1 MKKTKRR
8 YSLLSFF
15 LFSFY
20 FLLSSCVQDPRPSV
34 PEIMEQWSAIEQNL
48 FTGGELGGG
57 QSSTP
62 ILDKTDTFLKSIEA
76 FHQSEMFRIYNL
88 IVPSPETNP
97 SFSSE
102 NISPENFSLEKI
114 TGLVKDFRNAVIAGD
129 RDNAA
134 ILSARINGALVLWL
148 TLDEKVAR
156 FYDAAFIRLILAF
169 VFVIALTSAA
179 VFIISKALARSIDR
193 EAETTAF
200 TQAVLLAKEEEGER
214 ISRELH
220 DTIAQDLRYLSL
232 GMDKISRTRDDG
244 EREKLCAQTAEAQSA
259 LIRRVR
265 EICNA
270 LVPPDFRLH
279 GLCDA
284 LRSLCHDFSKRT
296 GINCHAEIAEDI
308 NPASFN
314 PEKQLQIFRIVQEA
328 LTNIE
333 KHADATEAIVTML
346 TENGKGLYI
355 GISDDGKGFVP
366 PDEKTPSSNLTAL
379 GIRGMRKRAALL
391 GGNLEINSI
400 PGEGTLVRL
409 EIPHEE

>member
-1 MKKTKRR
+1 MKQAKTK
-8 YSLLSFF
+8 LLLFYILF
-15 LFSFY
+15 LFI
-20 FLLSSCVQDPRPSV
+20 LLSSCGQDPRPSV
-34 PEIMEQWSAIEQNL
+34 SEIMEQWSAIEQNL
-48 FTGGELGGG
+48 FTGGELVGG
-57 QSSTP
+57 QDSTPP
-62 ILDKTDTFLKSIEA
+62 ILDQTDSFLKSIEV

-97 SFSSE
+97 
-102 NISPENFSLEKI
+102 PFSLEII
-114 TGLVKDFRNAVIAGD
+114 TVLVKDFRNAVIAGD
-129 RDNAA
+129 REKAA
-134 ILSARINGALVLWL
+134 MLSARINGALVLWL

-156 FYDAAFIRLILAF
+156 SYDAAFIRLILAF

-179 VFIISKALARSIDR
+179 VFIMSKALTRSIDR

-232 GMDKISRTRDDG
+232 GMDKIARTRDDA

-259 LIRRVR
+259 LIRRLR

-284 LRSLCHDFSKRT
+284 LRSLCHDFAKRT
-296 GINCHAEIAEDI
+296 NINCHAEITEDINI

-328 LTNIE
+328 LTNIG
-333 KHADATEAIVTML
+333 KHADATEAIVTMF

-355 GISDDGKGFVP
+355 GISDDGKGFDSP
-366 PDEKTPSSNLTAL
+366 FKKGAPDEKTPSSNLTAL

-409 EIPHEE
+409 EIPHENG

>member
-1 MKKTKRR
+1 MKQAKTK
-8 YSLLSFF
+8 SLLFL
-15 LFSFY
+15 LFSLL
-20 FLLSSCVQDPRPSV
+20 FLISSCGQDLRLSV
-34 PEIMEQWSAIEQNL
+34 PEIMEQWSVIEQNL
-48 FTGGELGGG
+48 FTDEHGKK
-57 QSSTP
+57 QDNTP
-62 ILDKTDTFLKSIEA
+62 LILDKTDNFLKSIEV

-88 IVPSPETNP
+88 IVTSPETNP

-102 NISPENFSLEKI
+102 NISLEKI
-114 TGLVKDFRNAVIAGD
+114 SNMVKDFRNAVIAGD
-129 RDNAA
+129 REMSAV
-134 ILSARINGALVLWL
+134 LSAQINGELVLWL
-148 TLDEKVAR
+148 TLDEKAAR

-169 VFVIALTSAA
+169 VFVIALTSAT
-179 VFIISKALARSIDR
+179 VFIMIKALARAIDR

-200 TQAVLLAKEEEGER
+200 TQAILLAKEEEGER

-232 GMDKISRTRDDG
+232 GMDKIGKTKDDA
-244 EREKLCAQTAEAQSA
+244 EREKLCAQTAEAQSV

-265 EICNA
+265 EICNT

-296 GINCHAEIAEDI
+296 NINCHAEITEDI
-308 NPASFN
+308 NINPVDFN

-328 LTNIE
+328 LNNIE
-333 KHADATEAIVTML
+333 KHAEASEAIVTMF

-400 PGEGTLVRL
+400 PGEGTMVRL
-409 EIPHEE
+409 ELKH